1 MRTEITVVNMSRN
14 QVWRAGHVFGPKQE
28 RTIAVTDTG
37 LAEIKACQAL
47 SIFEPGI
54 RCDHPGCGF
63 IAKSEG
69 GLRFHKRIH
78 DKNKAENRQDQE
90 E

>member
-1 MRTEITVVNMSRN
+1 MRTEVTVVNMSQS
-14 QVWRAGHVFGPKQE
+14 QVWRAGYVFGPKQE
-28 RTIAVTDTG
+28 RTITVTETG
-37 LAEIKACQAL
+37 YAEIKACQAL
-47 SIFEPGI
+47 AIYEPGI

-78 DKNKAENRQDQE
+78 DKSRHGNRQE